1 MMLYVC
7 EQGTMLRKSGQRIIA
22 ARDRKV
28 LQDIPVERLDRVWLY
43 GNVQLTSQAAAL
55 LMEAGV
61 DVVFLSYRGK
71 MRGHLRGMISKNIF
85 LRLAQYKKWQ
95 NREFKRDFACSVV
108 KRKLG
113 NMRILL
119 LRFQR
124 NHPEVDFSETIDM
137 LADKTYQLDK
147 KEYTANQLM
156 GVEGS
161 CSRLYFQ
168 AFAKM
173 LRQDLGFTGRN
184 RRPPKDPVNALLSLL
199 YTMLSSEIACVLEA
213 SSFDPYL
220 GFYHGLRYGRVSLAL
235 DIVEEFR
242 QPLVDNYI
250 ITLVNKRVFQEGDF
264 YRLKDGG
271 MYLNKESFKKFFE
284 HYEKKMHHSKEENS
298 VNWRNI
304 IIKQVKQLEAHVM
317 DDIPYF
323 GYQEK

>member
-1 MMLYVC
+1 
-7 EQGTMLRKSGQRIIA
+7 
-22 ARDRKV
+22 
-28 LQDIPVERLDRVWLY
+28 
-43 GNVQLTSQAAAL
+43 
-55 LMEAGV
+55 
-61 DVVFLSYRGK
+61 
-71 MRGHLRGMISKNIF
+71 
-85 LRLAQYKKWQ
+85 
-95 NREFKRDFACSVV
+95 
-108 KRKLG
+108 
-113 NMRILL
+113 MRILL

-173 LRQDLGFTGRN
+173 LRQDLGFAGRN

-199 YTMLSSEIACVLEA
+199 YTMLSNEIACVLEA

-264 YRLKDGG
+264 YRLKDRG